1 VVIEGEHAM
10 GSANLQSKSYEVSDT
25 AEAIEFYY
33 DKGWTDGLPVIP
45 PTEASIRAMLEAV
58 GRDPGEEITF
68 IENRQV
74 SVTAEKVAINAV
86 MAGCKP
92 EYMPVVVAAIEA
104 IGDPRYGYHGPATST
119 GGSAVFIL
127 VNGPIAR
134 ELDINCG
141 DNLFGPGWRANATI
155 GRAVRLAMRNVIGT
169 IPGKLDRS
177 TLGHP
182 GKYTYCIAEN
192 EAESPWPP
200 VHVERGFRPEQN
212 AVTVFAALAPHQVS
226 NQLSNTAAGVLTT
239 MADGMRISDS
249 VTGQAQ
255 YALVIAGEHMR
266 TIASD
271 GWSKADI
278 KRFLFEHTHNS
289 IAHLKRTNRMPGAI
303 LAEDESTMRPLVQTP
318 EDFIVIAAGS
328 KAGVFS
334 AFIPGWGGKNASQS
348 VTKEIRRP

>member
-1 VVIEGEHAM
+1 M
-10 GSANLQSKSYEVSDT
+10 GSGKLQSTSYDVSDT
-25 AEAIEFYY
+25 AEAIEFYFE
-33 DKGWTDGLPVIP
+33 KGWTDGLPVVP
-45 PTEASIRAMLEAV
+45 PTEGAIRAMLDAV

-92 EYMPVVVAAIEA
+92 EYMPVVVAAVEG
-104 IGDPRYGYHGPATST
+104 IGDPLYGYHGPATST
-119 GGSAVFIL
+119 GGAAVFML

-155 GRAVRLAMRNVIGT
+155 GRAVRLIMRNAIGT
-169 IPGKLDRS
+169 LPGKLDRS

-200 VHVERGFRPEQN
+200 VHVERGFRPDQN
-212 AVTVFAALAPHQVS
+212 AVTVFAALGPHQVS

-239 MADGMRISDS
+239 IADAMHISGG
-249 VTGQAQ
+249 VTGQPQ
-255 YALVIAGEHMR
+255 YVVVINGEHMR
-266 TIASD
+266 TIGED

-278 KRFLFEHTHNS
+278 KRFLFEHTHNNV
-289 IAHLKRTNRMPGAI
+289 AHLKRTHRMPGEI
-303 LAEDESTMRPLVQTP
+303 LLGDETTMRPLVATP
-318 EDFIVIAAGS
+318 EDIIVVAAGGR
-328 KAGVFS
+328 AGVAS
-334 AFIPGWGGKNASQS
+334 AFIPGWGGKVSSQS
-348 VTKEIRRP
+348 VTKEIRRR

>member
-1 VVIEGEHAM
+1 M
-10 GSANLQSKSYEVSDT
+10 GAANLQSQSYEVSDT
-25 AEAIEFYY
+25 VEAIEFYFE
-33 DKGWTDGLPVIP
+33 KGWTDGLPIVP
-45 PTEASIRAMLEAV
+45 PTEPSIRAMLDAA
-58 GRDPGEEITF
+58 GLDPGHEITF

-119 GGSAVFIL
+119 GGSAVLML

-141 DNLFGPGWRANATI
+141 DNLFGPGWRANATL
-155 GRAVRLAMRNVIGT
+155 GRAVRLVMRNAIGT
-169 IPGKLDRS
+169 VPGKLDRS

-182 GKYTYCIAEN
+182 GKYTYCISEN
-192 EAESPWPP
+192 EAESPWPA

-226 NQLSNTAAGVLTT
+226 NQLSNTAEGVLTT
-239 MADGMRISDS
+239 VADSMRISGS
-249 VTGQAQ
+249 VVGQPQ
-255 YALVIAGEHMR
+255 YAVVVGGEHMR
-266 TIASD
+266 VIADD
-271 GWSKADI
+271 GWSKQDI
-278 KRFLFEHTHNS
+278 KRFLFAHTHNS
-289 IAHLKRTNRMPGAI
+289 VAHLKRTHRVDGAV
-303 LAEDESTMRPLVQTP
+303 LPADETTMRPLVPAP
-318 EDFIVIAAGS
+318 EDFLVIAAGGN
-328 KAGVFS
+328 AGVFS
-334 AFIPGWGGKNASQS
+334 AFIPGWGGKVSSQS